1 MEDCLSKVSRDENIG
16 DSNVRNDN
24 LGMKVLIKELNSI
37 REFQAKIESKLH
49 NLEEAIF
56 IGKSKNSAEN
66 VNDNADFVISLLGSR
81 ITSLKS

>member
-1 MEDCLSKVSRDENIG
+1 MEDSLSKVSRDENIG

-37 REFQAKIESKLH
+37 REFQAKTESKLH

>member
-1 MEDCLSKVSRDENIG
+1 MLSKVSRDENIG

-24 LGMKVLIKELNSI
+24 VGVKVLIKELNSI
-37 REFQAKIESKLH
+37 REFQARIESKLD

-56 IGKSKNSAEN
+56 IGKSKNSIEN
-66 VNDNADFVISLLGSR
+66 VNDNVDLVISLLRSR

>member
-1 MEDCLSKVSRDENIG
+1 MLSKVSRDENIG

-24 LGMKVLIKELNSI
+24 LGVKVLIKELNSI
-37 REFQAKIESKLH
+37 RGFQAKIESKLD

-56 IGKSKNSAEN
+56 IGKSKNSIEN
-66 VNDNADFVISLLGSR
+66 VNDNADFVISLLRSK

>member
-1 MEDCLSKVSRDENIG
+1 MEDSLSKVSRDENIG

-37 REFQAKIESKLH
+37 REFQAIIESKLH